1 MNFRMPL
8 CLLSFFFF
16 FFCFTKIWFNFTG
29 FHHCI
34 TLCHH
39 IYTSA
44 FCPLKLSS
52 RSDSPPAYSTT
63 TSSSSSPA
71 TTCSSDQR
79 AWQTGRCRAPRPLR
93 PAIPCRTHLRQ
104 FRSDRRRSSSTT
116 RWTCSRL
123 QVAVSSGTSPACLAL
138 PTPPL
143 AHHRPVFRPPAHLL
157 HACLGA
163 PARPASVNK
172 AWSTCPRPLWPL
184 PYHLGTTPPLRCQN
198 CPPRLTRENS
208 LNPHTLSHSH
218 PYTLSR

>member
-1 MNFRMPL
+1 MSFRMPL
-8 CLLSFFFF
+8 CLLSFF

-44 FCPLKLSS
+44 FCPLLSWVPGLTVLPLFHH
-52 RSDSPPAYSTT
+52 DILLLLACNHVFQWSTG
-63 TSSSSSPA
+63 
-71 TTCSSDQR
+71 R
-79 AWQTGRCRAPRPLR
+79 QTGRCRAPRPLR

-104 FRSDRRRSSSTT
+104 FRSDRQRSSSTT

-218 PYTLSR
+218 PFTLSH

>member
-1 MNFRMPL
+1 MPSHL
-8 CLLSFFFF
+8 HECILS
-16 FFCFTKIWFNFTG
+16 
-29 FHHCI
+29 
-34 TLCHH
+34 
-39 IYTSA
+39 S
-44 FCPLKLSS
+44 LKLSS
-52 RSDSPPAYSTT
+52 RSDSPPAI
-63 TSSSSSPA
+63 P
-71 TTCSSDQR
+71 
-79 AWQTGRCRAPRPLR
+79 PRHP
-93 PAIPCRTHLRQ
+93 PPP
-104 FRSDRRRSSSTT
+104 
-116 RWTCSRL
+116 RL
-123 QVAVSSGTSPACLAL
+123 QPRVPVINGPTDGPLPSPPPPPPRDPLPDTPPPVPQRPPEIFINYPVNMQPSPGGRFLWDFTSLPST

>member
-1 MNFRMPL
+1 MFAV
-8 CLLSFFFF
+8 FFFF

-44 FCPLKLSS
+44 FCPLLSWVPGLTVL
-52 RSDSPPAYSTT
+52 PPFHHDILLLLACNHVFQWSTG
-63 TSSSSSPA
+63 
-71 TTCSSDQR
+71 R
-79 AWQTGRCRAPRPLR
+79 QTGRCRAPRPLR

-218 PYTLSR
+218 PFTLSH